1 LGAAAR
7 IAEVRQKRKT
17 HNGFMAENLLA
28 ESTAVNGAADILSAK
43 WEGRDALGISR
54 GWLEGGVLLHC
65 AC

>member
-1 LGAAAR
+1 
-7 IAEVRQKRKT
+7 
-17 HNGFMAENLLA
+17 MAENLLA